1 MDDAK
6 QHGID
11 TSESDN
17 PASQHKKT
25 VNHKRVKL
33 KIWSLILHSKISRVG
48 GLEFLSSNLPFFF
61 LHFGITY
68 EPSS

>member
-33 KIWSLILHSKISRVG
+33 KI
-48 GLEFLSSNLPFFF
+48 
-61 LHFGITY
+61 
-68 EPSS
+68 